1 MPVSAASTRI
11 SARLNELYERHRSQ
25 DETRLASY
33 YASGRGYYPPA
44 EAGDERDLF
53 GICLAT
59 VGGELYTAGDHD
71 VPFALQSIS
80 KVFAYALA
88 LADHSLED
96 VLTRVGVEP
105 SGDAFNSIVF
115 DERHHRP
122 YNPMVNAGALVTTDL
137 VHGASSERKLERL
150 LGVMQACAG
159 DASLRVDER
168 TVARELR
175 HADRNRATAYLMRGE
190 GMLDGDVEDLLKL
203 YLHQCSVQVS
213 CAQ

>member
-1 MPVSAASTRI
+1 MAGSADSTRI

-33 YASGRGYYPPA
+33 YGSGRGYYPPA
-44 EAGDERDLF
+44 EAGEERDRF
-53 GICLAT
+53 AICLAT

-88 LADHSLED
+88 LADHRLED
-96 VLTRVGVEP
+96 VLARVGVEP

-122 YNPMVNAGALVTTDL
+122 YNPMVNAGALVTSAL
-137 VHGASSERKLERL
+137 VPGGDADEKVARL
-150 LGVMQACAG
+150 LDVMRRYAANP
-159 DASLRVDER
+159 ARSRSTRRSSL
-168 TVARELR
+168 AR
-175 HADRNRATAYLMRGE
+175 
-190 GMLDGDVEDLLKL
+190 
-203 YLHQCSVQVS
+203 
-213 CAQ
+213 